1 MNAQKHP
8 FHIYPLQKIKRAPWR
23 KIKATECVNSS
34 NKDTKWKHRY
44 HDRTYIMTAVIINA
58 LNMRE
63 EYRVKIVRLEVTT
76 AVTDLGRDAI

>member
-1 MNAQKHP
+1 
-8 FHIYPLQKIKRAPWR
+8 
-23 KIKATECVNSS
+23 
-34 NKDTKWKHRY
+34 
-44 HDRTYIMTAVIINA
+44 MTAVIINA